1 MFILKI
7 ILKWIVLAA
16 AAVLATHF
24 IPAIGISAWNTALI
38 FGLIFG
44 LINIFIKPIL
54 SILSIPI
61 NILTLGLFG
70 LVVNALLFLGATYLV
85 TAQIIPFMPALFG
98 SIIVSVVMWLAH
110 FFLD

>member
-7 ILKWIVLAA
+7 IFKWIILAG
-16 AAVLATHF
+16 AVILATHF
-24 IPAIGISAWNTALI
+24 IPAIGISAWNTALM

-70 LVVNALLFLGATYLV
+70 LIINGLLFLGATFLV
-85 TAQIIPFMPALFG
+85 SAQIIPFMAALLG
-98 SIIVSVVMWLAH
+98 SIIVSIVMWFAH